1 MSAVQEISSFSMS
14 MQCVWMW
21 HLLYDW
27 LDHKRS
33 QWVTELLS
41 FFLFNLSHCAWD
53 RMYSCTCGDCT
64 YVCMHVCV
72 YISMYVSIY
81 VRMCVYV
88 CMYLH
93 ICAYRFRFRVRVLC
107 VSVCTYVCD
116 DEPRCKPHMMTF
128 VEFSVS
134 ANNIWF
140 IRIFLGVLLMILP
153 ALLCFTLIIYI
164 ISDWPLSQA
173 LVSLTYLSVNY
184 CKLS

>member
-14 MQCVWMW
+14 LQCVWVW

-27 LDHKRS
+27 LDRKRS

-41 FFLFNLSHCAWD
+41 LFLFNLSHCAWES
-53 RMYSCTCGDCT
+53 MYSCTCGDCT
-64 YVCMHVCV
+64 YVCM
-72 YISMYVSIY
+72 YVSIY
-81 VRMCVYV
+81 VCMCVYV

-93 ICAYRFRFRVRVLC
+93 ICAYRFRFRIKVLC

-134 ANNIWF
+134 TN
-140 IRIFLGVLLMILP
+140 IRIFLGVFLMILP
-153 ALLCFTLIIYI
+153 ALLCFTLIVDI
-164 ISDWPLSQA
+164 ISDWTLSQA